1 MKIII
6 LTVII
11 VTGITNIIADL
22 LFSSGKDYSNKD
34 EKPLE
39 AIRRTPE
46 KHFFISAI
54 MGMISILCWEF
65 PLYYIS
71 KIPGNP
77 GIIASISFAMLIGS
91 IAVFHV
97 VCCLSMTVYKFDESK
112 EYLMKKHLFAFGPA
126 CVAISLVYTITMIY
140 LGATGG
146 LTMYWYHYLTLPL
159 PSNIIIQFV
168 LSKILSR
175 VPYYSS
181 ISGTISMIVALLST
195 VNVMIISGF

>member
-1 MKIII
+1 MNIIVI
-6 LTVII
+6 TVII
-11 VTGITNIIADL
+11 VTGITNIVADL
-22 LFSSGKDYSNKD
+22 FLSSGKDYSDKNETPID
-34 EKPLE
+34 
-39 AIRRTPE
+39 AIRKTPE
-46 KHFFISAI
+46 KNFFTSAI
-54 MGMISILCWEF
+54 LGMISILCWEF
-65 PLYYIS
+65 PLYYVS

-77 GIIASISFAMLIGS
+77 GIIASISFSMLIGC

-97 VCCLSMTVYKFDESK
+97 VCCLVMTVYKFDESK
-112 EYLMKKHLFAFGPA
+112 EQIMKKYIFVFGPA
-126 CVAISLVYTITMIY
+126 CSLAALVYTVTMIY

-159 PSNIIIQFV
+159 PSTIVIQFV

-195 VNVMIISGF
+195 VNVMIISGY